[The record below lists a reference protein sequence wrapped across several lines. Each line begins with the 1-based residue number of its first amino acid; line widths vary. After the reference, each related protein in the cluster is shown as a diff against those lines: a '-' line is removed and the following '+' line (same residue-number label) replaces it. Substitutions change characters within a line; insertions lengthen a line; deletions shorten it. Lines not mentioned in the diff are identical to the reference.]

1 MIKATTPFL
10 ILLLLIVRHLFLS
23 FSPYYS
29 VNYKSSLSGLRLLGI
44 GRNEYIELMNQC
56 RSGKKLFRR
65 KSVCKNLLPVKP
77 VKVTI
82 EPWWLIQNGFVTDED
97 IKVIMHFLWNSIVF
111 TFVTNENSYSSLS
124 RKTKKI

>member
-1 MIKATTPFL
+1 
-10 ILLLLIVRHLFLS
+10 
-23 FSPYYS
+23 
-29 VNYKSSLSGLRLLGI
+29 
-44 GRNEYIELMNQC
+44 MNQC

-97 IKVIMHFLWNSIVF
+97 IKVIYVHYYYYRIHFYF
-111 TFVTNENSYSSLS
+111 
-124 RKTKKI
+124 